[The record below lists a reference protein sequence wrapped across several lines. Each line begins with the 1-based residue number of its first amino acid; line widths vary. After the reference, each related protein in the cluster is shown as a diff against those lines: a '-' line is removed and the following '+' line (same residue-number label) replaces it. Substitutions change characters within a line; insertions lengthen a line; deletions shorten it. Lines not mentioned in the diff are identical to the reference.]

1 MKTLPVGEFK
11 THFSDILKEVQSGE
25 EVIITY
31 GRNKKGVAA
40 LIPISEY
47 KQQNTIKIGLLKDQ
61 QYSISEDFEMTEEE
75 FIGI

>member
-25 EVIITY
+25 EIIITY
-31 GRNKKGVAA
+31 GRNKKSVAA

-47 KQQNTIKIGLLKDQ
+47 KQQNTIKMGLLKDQ
-61 QYSISEDFEMTEEE
+61 TYSITEDFEMTEEE